1 MALHVVLTRLA
12 IMRRSGA
19 PFQRFRP
26 AMRMRGC
33 RVGLLIAVVA
43 LIALAPAS
51 SGFGQR
57 RALPANSCRLEA
69 VGAGKVSAIVD
80 GRSFLLDDG
89 REVRLPGIE
98 VPLPPLAGETD
109 PHAMAGN
116 AARETLAI
124 MLVGEEV
131 ELRAVARASD
141 RYSRIL
147 AHAYYT
153 HQGSQK
159 SAAHE
164 LLVKGFARVSSEAG
178 ECAAELLA
186 SERPARESKL
196 GLWAEPYYGI
206 VGAERFTEL
215 LAERGHFTV
224 VEGKVLSVRESG
236 GTIYVNFGRRW
247 SEALT
252 VTIWKRN
259 ERNFAAAGLDPKR
272 LENRRVRVRGWI
284 EERNGPRIEAL
295 RPEQIEIAER

>member
-1 MALHVVLTRLA
+1 MRARL
-12 IMRRSGA
+12 S
-19 PFQRFRP
+19 
-26 AMRMRGC
+26 
-33 RVGLLIAVVA
+33 RVGLLVGVAV

-51 SGFGQR
+51 NGYGQR
-57 RALPANSCRLEA
+57 RALPGNSCRLEA
-69 VGAGKVSAIVD
+69 VGAGKISAIVD

-89 REVRLPGIE
+89 REVRLPGID
-98 VPLPPLAGETD
+98 VPLPPVAGETG
-109 PHAMAGN
+109 PRAEAGN
-116 AARETLAI
+116 AAREALAS
-124 MLVGEEV
+124 MVAGEVV
-131 ELRAVARASD
+131 ELRAAGRVSD

-153 HQGSQK
+153 HQGIQR

-164 LLVKGFARVSSEAG
+164 LLAKGFARVSSEAG
-178 ECAAELLA
+178 ECAVDLLA
-186 SERPARESKL
+186 GERPARESKL
-196 GLWAEPYYGI
+196 GLWAEPYYAI
-206 VGAERFTEL
+206 VGAERFTDL

-236 GTIYVNFGRRW
+236 GTIYMNFGRRW

-252 VTIWKRN
+252 VTISKRN